1 MTNKYF
7 SNLCVPL
14 ISLFFCLGT
23 LFFHTASFAKKADKR
38 VSEVY
43 FVIGVFKT
51 EKYANR
57 LKELHKQFRPSILRG
72 MSNGKRVYRVTVG
85 PVIKSEENRIKAN
98 LHKAGLK
105 DLWKLRISTPN
116 PEAPK
121 KTSKAPLKLDK
132 VIGKKKELQPDKKV
146 SKKVVRAKP
155 KKKNLQ
161 IAPQVIKPQI
171 KKNLRPGDKFS
182 DCKGCPELV
191 VIPAGNFL
199 MGKIDGGVTGDAM
212 ATKVKIPQ
220 NFAIGRFEVT
230 FEEWDK
236 CVSEG
241 GCNGYSPEDEGWGRG
256 KQPVTNINWQD
267 AWNFTAWLS
276 VKTGSFYRLPSEAEW
291 EYAARGG
298 TATNYWWGNEL
309 GINQAVCQNCGSVYD
324 DKQAAPVGMFSSNPF
339 GLYDTAGNLWE
350 WVQDCYSPSAYQ
362 KHKSYPKPV
371 EGANNCGHVLRGGG
385 WDVIGAGLESTF
397 RFTSGGGNRL
407 KIFGFRV
414 VRELN

>member
-132 VIGKKKELQPDKKV
+132 VIGKKKEPQPDKKV

-161 IAPQVIKPQI
+161 IA
-171 KKNLRPGDKFS
+171 L
-182 DCKGCPELV
+182 
-191 VIPAGNFL
+191 
-199 MGKIDGGVTGDAM
+199 
-212 ATKVKIPQ
+212 
-220 NFAIGRFEVT
+220 NFA
-230 FEEWDK
+230 
-236 CVSEG
+236 
-241 GCNGYSPEDEGWGRG
+241 
-256 KQPVTNINWQD
+256 
-267 AWNFTAWLS
+267 
-276 VKTGSFYRLPSEAEW
+276 
-291 EYAARGG
+291 
-298 TATNYWWGNEL
+298 
-309 GINQAVCQNCGSVYD
+309 
-324 DKQAAPVGMFSSNPF
+324 
-339 GLYDTAGNLWE
+339 NLMKAIKFF
-350 WVQDCYSPSAYQ
+350 P
-362 KHKSYPKPV
+362 
-371 EGANNCGHVLRGGG
+371 L
-385 WDVIGAGLESTF
+385 
-397 RFTSGGGNRL
+397 
-407 KIFGFRV
+407 
-414 VRELN
+414 